1 MKKYIY
7 PLAVTAAMLAAAS
20 CDDNEILETPIPDSQ
35 KEMISFSLS
44 AETGVS
50 PSSITRAGFDGGN
63 NNGTQLNNPTQ
74 IVARMSSS
82 SNTSSSV
89 RHTKTLLK
97 ATYDQNAN
105 NNDEETRWN
114 SYSTVDYATGDN
126 NRRFWDDAFG
136 RDAKVSIYA
145 VAVPNY
151 TDVENNNQKLY
162 DLVKSGT
169 TNVSTINTL
178 WQTDDEESNNLN
190 KIQWRVSTTQ
200 TAGYNN
206 TIEKEDL
213 CYSHNIQSDVD
224 AAGDLNYGKGK
235 NGVRVWGKYDS
246 SVRDTDGYPKYIY
259 SSTGEDKYPT
269 LDDGTMQFRLE
280 TGATTGGVG
289 HFDKGHMIFRHALAR
304 ITVNLVKD
312 DGFKDDETDFVL
324 TPDNITLLNMHYNA
338 TLNFK
343 TGKWSEYTEGTNIA
357 NANIKMASVIPSS
370 GVRYSNFAQVIPG
383 YTLGEGSNVNVMKFT
398 VSDNTYYVTQK
409 QLYAALNVSY
419 NTSTVD
425 VNGNKLV
432 TVTDSKIAL
441 EQGKNYVFTIKVKKT
456 GISSVTA
463 SLVPW
468 VYVNGET
475 TATNDY
481 VHIAIQDAQSTHCTH
496 FDLYRMNDDMNDI
509 YAPNTGPGT
518 GTDWTPNYNWFGDT
532 GTENYQNYYERATL
546 SANGTNVWK
555 TNWFWESNKS
565 FYHFRTVN
573 TDMTIQ
579 ENTTANADYFY
590 IYGGP
595 IKDYSDSD
603 TDNEISSAVD
613 DGKVNDYHW
622 GAPFETT
629 GTIKYDEVYGFS
641 ASNPSDG
648 LLYPAIGSTSQQI
661 NIIEHHMMSNVHVIL
676 KTTKDESKTNKL
688 AEGSVDLTNA
698 VVKLT
703 NFCNSGKVEMGRGLI
718 TPCDAS
724 YKTLEHHLTSP
735 SSQFKTSGDN
745 TETNAYSYRVV
756 PQPLHRGSTA
766 AATDTDL
773 TNFIG
778 LTIQTQDANQ
788 YYVIKKLSEITASEV
803 QQNGADYTVGN
814 QTTGAAITRW
824 YPGYDYTYII
834 TISKKGIESITCTV
848 VDWITVKGNDV
859 NIDLES

>member
-1 MKKYIY
+1 MKKYIFTTA
-7 PLAVTAAMLAAAS
+7 LATSLLITS
-20 CDDNEILETPIPDSQ
+20 CADNEVVENVIPDSQ

-44 AETGVS
+44 TEAGVS

-63 NNGTQLNNPTQ
+63 NGTSQLNYPTQ
-74 IVARMSSS
+74 IVARISS

-89 RHTKTLLK
+89 RHTKTLLT

-105 NNDEETRWN
+105 DNNEETRWN

-178 WQTDDEESNNLN
+178 WKTDDEESNKLN
-190 KIQWRVSTTQ
+190 EVQWRVSTTQ
-200 TAGYNN
+200 TAG

-224 AAGDLNYGKGK
+224 ADGDLNYGKGK
-235 NGVRVWGKYDS
+235 NGVRVWGKYDPS
-246 SVRDTDGYPKYIY
+246 DRDTDGYPKYKY

-280 TGATTGGVG
+280 SDATAGGVG
-289 HFDKGHMIFRHALAR
+289 HFDKGHMIFRHALTR
-304 ITVNLVKD
+304 ITINLIKD
-312 DGFKDDETDFVL
+312 DGFKTDGSDFVL
-324 TPDNITLLNMHYNA
+324 TSDNVILLNMHYNA

-343 TGKWSEYTEGTNIA
+343 TGNWSAYTEGTN
-357 NANIKMASVIPSS
+357 NANTNIHMASVTASS
-370 GVRYSNFAQVIPG
+370 GAQFSNFAQVIPG
-383 YTLGEGSNVNVMKFT
+383 YTLGASSNVNVMKFT

-409 QLYAALNVSY
+409 QLFAALNVPD
-419 NTSTVD
+419 NTGSVD

-432 TVTDSKIAL
+432 TVKDNKIAL

-481 VHIAIQDAQSTHCTH
+481 VQIAIQDAQSTHCTH

-509 YAPNTGPGT
+509 YAPNSGPGT
-518 GTDWTPNYNWFGDT
+518 GTDWTPNYNWFGDK
-532 GTENYQNYYERATL
+532 GAENSQNYYEKATL
-546 SANGTNVWK
+546 SAKGANVWK

-573 TDMTIQ
+573 TGMTIQ
-579 ENTTANADYFY
+579 ENTTAKADYFN

-603 TDNEISSAVD
+603 TEISSAVD
-613 DGKVNDYHW
+613 DSKVNDYHW
-622 GAPFETT
+622 GAPFKP
-629 GTIKYDEVYGFS
+629 GTIKYDENYGFS
-641 ASNPSDG
+641 ANPESSG
-648 LLYPAIGSTSQQI
+648 LLYPAIGSTRQQI

-688 AEGSVDLTNA
+688 AEGSVDLTDA
-698 VVKLT
+698 EVTLT

-718 TPCDAS
+718 TPCD
-724 YKTLEHHLTSP
+724 P
-735 SSQFKTSGDN
+735 SSKTAEKQLTVPSTHFKTSGDN

-756 PQPLHRGSTA
+756 PQPLHRGTTA
-766 AATDTDL
+766 SATDDTDL

-778 LTIQTQDANQ
+778 LTIKTKDNNQ
-788 YYVIKKLSEITASEV
+788 YYVIKKLSEIKASEV
-803 QQNGADYTVGN
+803 KQNGSDYSGGN

-834 TISKKGIESITCTV
+834 TISKKGIESITCTI
-848 VDWITVKGNDV
+848 VDWITVKGSDIS
-859 NIDLES
+859 IDLES

>member
-20 CDDNEILETPIPDSQ
+20 CDDNEIIETPIPDSQ

-63 NNGTQLNNPTQ
+63 NGTQLSNPTQ
-74 IVARMSSS
+74 IVARISS
-82 SNTSSSV
+82 SNSSSSV
-89 RHTKTLLK
+89 RHTKTLLT

-105 NNDEETRWN
+105 DNNEETRWN

-136 RDAKVSIYA
+136 RDAQISIYA

-151 TDVENNNQKLY
+151 TDVKNNSRNLY

-178 WQTDDEESNNLN
+178 WQTDNEESNNLN
-190 KIQWRVSTTQ
+190 EIPWMVSITQ
-200 TAGYNN
+200 TAGYNS
-206 TIEKEDL
+206 TIENEDL

-235 NGVRVWGKYDS
+235 NGVRVWGAHDS
-246 SVRDTDGYPKYIY
+246 SDRDGNGYPIYKY
-259 SSTGEDKYPT
+259 SSSDSDKYPT
-269 LDDGTMQFRLE
+269 LDDGTMKFRFE
-280 TGATTGGVG
+280 TGATTEGVG

-324 TPDNITLLNMHYNA
+324 TSDNVILLNMHYNA

-343 TGKWSEYTEGTNIA
+343 TGKWSAYTEGTNIA
-357 NANIKMASVIPSS
+357 NANIKMASVTPSS
-370 GVRYSNFAQVIPG
+370 GVQYSNFAQVIPG

-419 NTSTVD
+419 NTGTVD

-432 TVTDSKIAL
+432 TVKDSKIAL

-481 VHIAIQDAQSTHCTH
+481 VKISIQDAQSTHCTH

-509 YAPNTGPGT
+509 YAPNSGPGT
-518 GTDWTPNYNWFGDT
+518 GKDWTANYNWYGDK
-532 GTENYQNYYERATL
+532 GTESSQNYYEKATL

-573 TDMTIQ
+573 TNMIIR
-579 ENTTANADYFY
+579 ENTTEIADYFN

-595 IKDYSDSD
+595 IKDYSDSE
-603 TDNEISSAVD
+603 TTISTAVD
-613 DGKVNDYHW
+613 DGNVNDYHW
-622 GAPFETT
+622 GAPFKT

-641 ASNPSDG
+641 ASSPSDG

-698 VVKLT
+698 EVTLT
-703 NFCNSGKVEMGRGLI
+703 NFCNSGKVVMGSGLI
-718 TPCDAS
+718 EPD
-724 YKTLEHHLTSP
+724 P
-735 SSQFKTSGDN
+735 SSMTAEKQLTDPSTHFKTSGDN

-756 PQPLHRGSTA
+756 PQPLHRGTTA
-766 AATDTDL
+766 SATDDTDL

-778 LTIQTQDANQ
+778 LTIKTQDNNQ
-788 YYVIKKLSEITASEV
+788 YYVIKKLSEIKASEV
-803 QQNGADYTVGN
+803 KQNGSDYLGGN

-834 TISKKGIESITCTV
+834 TISKKGIETITCTI

>member
-7 PLAVTAAMLAAAS
+7 LLAVTAAMLAAAS

-63 NNGTQLNNPTQ
+63 NGTQLYNPTQ
-74 IVARMSSS
+74 IVARISS
-82 SNTSSSV
+82 SNTSSAV
-89 RHTKTLLK
+89 RHTKTLLT
-97 ATYDQNAN
+97 AAYDQNAN
-105 NNDEETRWN
+105 ANDEATRWN
-114 SYSTVDYATGDN
+114 SYSTVNYATGDN

-136 RDAKVSIYA
+136 RDAHISIYA

-151 TDVENNNQKLY
+151 TDVENNNKKLY

-169 TNVSTINTL
+169 NNVSTINTL
-178 WQTDDEESNNLN
+178 WQTDDEGSNKLN
-190 KIQWRVSTTQ
+190 EIQWMVSTTQ
-200 TAGYNN
+200 TAGYDN

-224 AAGDLNYGKGK
+224 AAEDLNYGKGK
-235 NGVRVWGKYDS
+235 NGVRVWGKYDPS
-246 SVRDTDGYPKYIY
+246 DRDHDGYPKYKY
-259 SSTGEDKYPT
+259 SSNGEDKYPT
-269 LDDGTMQFRLE
+269 LDDGTMQFCLE
-280 TGATTGGVG
+280 TGATTEGVG

-312 DGFKDDETDFVL
+312 DGFKDDGTDFVL
-324 TPDNITLLNMHYNA
+324 TSDNVILLNMHYNA

-343 TGKWSEYTEGTNIA
+343 TGKWSAYTEGTNNA
-357 NANIKMASVIPSS
+357 NANINMARVTPSS
-370 GVRYSNFAQVIPG
+370 SVQYSNFAQVIPG

-409 QLYAALNVSY
+409 QLYAALNVPG
-419 NTSTVD
+419 NTEIVD

-432 TVTDSKIAL
+432 TVKDNKIAL

-481 VHIAIQDAQSTHCTH
+481 VKISIQDAQNTHCTH
-496 FDLYRMNDDMNDI
+496 FDLYRMSDDMNDI
-509 YAPNTGPGT
+509 YAPNSGPGT
-518 GTDWTPNYNWFGDT
+518 GTNWQENYNWLGNV
-532 GTENYQNYYERATL
+532 GTNQSQNYYEKANLTD
-546 SANGTNVWK
+546 NGTNVWK

-573 TDMTIQ
+573 TGMIIQ
-579 ENTTANADYFY
+579 GNTTAIADYFN

-595 IKDYSDSD
+595 IKDYSDSE
-603 TDNEISSAVD
+603 TTISTAAD

-622 GAPFETT
+622 GAPFKE
-629 GTIKYDEVYGFS
+629 GVIKYDEVHGFS
-641 ASNPSDG
+641 ASTPSDG

-703 NFCNSGKVEMGRGLI
+703 NFCNSGTVEMGRGVI

-724 YKTLEHHLTSP
+724 NKTVEQQLTLP

-788 YYVIKKLSEITASEV
+788 YYVIKKLSEIKASEV
-803 QQNGADYTVGN
+803 KQNGSDYSGGN
-814 QTTGAAITRW
+814 QTTGEKIERW
-824 YPGYDYTYII
+824 YPGYDYTYVI
-834 TISKKGIESITCTV
+834 TISKKGIESITCTI
-848 VDWITVKGNDV
+848 VDWITVKGDDV

>member
-20 CDDNEILETPIPDSQ
+20 CDDNEIIETPIPDSQ

-63 NNGTQLNNPTQ
+63 NGTQLYNSTQ

-82 SNTSSSV
+82 NTSSAV
-89 RHTKTLLK
+89 RHTKTLLT

-105 NNDEETRWN
+105 ANDEATRWN
-114 SYSTVDYATGDN
+114 SYSTVNYATGDN

-136 RDAKVSIYA
+136 RDAHISIYA

-151 TDVENNNQKLY
+151 TDVENNNIKLY
-162 DLVKSGT
+162 DLVNSGT
-169 TNVSTINTL
+169 NNVSTINTL

-190 KIQWRVSTTQ
+190 EIQWMVSTTQ
-200 TAGYNN
+200 TAGYDN

-224 AAGDLNYGKGK
+224 AAEDLNYGKGK
-235 NGVRVWGKYDS
+235 NGVRLWGKYDS
-246 SVRDTDGYPKYIY
+246 SDRDTDGYPKYKY
-259 SSTGEDKYPT
+259 SSAGEDKYPT

-280 TGATTGGVG
+280 TGATEGVG

-312 DGFKDDETDFVL
+312 DGFKDDGTDFVL
-324 TPDNITLLNMHYNA
+324 TNNVILLNMHYNA

-343 TGKWSEYTEGTNIA
+343 TGKWSAYTEGTNNEIPA
-357 NANIKMASVIPSS
+357 NNNITMASVTASS
-370 GVRYSNFAQVIPG
+370 GAKFSNFAQVIPG
-383 YTLGEGSNVNVMKFT
+383 YTLGASSNVNVMKFT

-409 QLYAALNVSY
+409 QLYAALNVPG
-419 NTSTVD
+419 NTEIVD

-432 TVTDSKIAL
+432 TVKDNKIAL

-481 VHIAIQDAQSTHCTH
+481 VKISIQDAQSTHCTH

-509 YAPNTGPGT
+509 YAPNSGPGT
-518 GTDWTPNYNWFGDT
+518 GTDWTPNYNWFGDK
-532 GTENYQNYYERATL
+532 GTENSQNYCEKATL

-573 TDMTIQ
+573 TGMTIQ
-579 ENTTANADYFY
+579 ENASAVADYFY

-595 IKDYSDSD
+595 IKDYSDSETTIS
-603 TDNEISSAVD
+603 TDVD
-613 DGKVNDYHW
+613 DSKVNDYHW
-622 GAPFETT
+622 GAPFKTG
-629 GTIKYDEVYGFS
+629 GTIKYDENDGFS
-641 ASNPSDG
+641 ANPASSG
-648 LLYPAIGSTSQQI
+648 LLYPAIGSTSQPI

-676 KTTKDESKTNKL
+676 KTTKDESKTNNL
-688 AEGSVDLTNA
+688 AEGSVDLSGA

-703 NFCNSGKVEMGRGLI
+703 NFCNSGKVVMGSGLI
-718 TPCDAS
+718 KPDPS
-724 YKTLEHHLTSP
+724 SKTEEKQLTSP

-803 QQNGADYTVGN
+803 KQNGDNYTGGN
-814 QTTGAAITRW
+814 QTTGEKIERW
-824 YPGYDYTYII
+824 YPGYDYTYVI
-834 TISKKGIESITCTV
+834 TISKKGIESITCTI
-848 VDWITVKGNDV
+848 VDWITVKGEDI

>member
-7 PLAVTAAMLAAAS
+7 PLAVTAAMLTAAS

-63 NNGTQLNNPTQ
+63 NGTQLTNPTQ
-74 IVARMSSS
+74 IVARISS
-82 SNTSSSV
+82 SNSSSSV
-89 RHTKTLLK
+89 RHTKTLLT

-105 NNDEETRWN
+105 DNNEETRWN

-136 RDAKVSIYA
+136 RDANISIYA

-151 TDVENNNQKLY
+151 TDVQNNGQKLY
-162 DLVKSGT
+162 NLVKSGT

-178 WQTDDEESNNLN
+178 WQTDDEESNKLN
-190 KIQWRVSTTQ
+190 EVLWRVSTTQ

-213 CYSHNIQSDVD
+213 CYSHNIQSAVD
-224 AAGDLNYGKGK
+224 ADGDLNYGKGK
-235 NGVRVWGKYDS
+235 NGVRVWGAHDLS
-246 SVRDTDGYPKYIY
+246 DRDGNGYPIYKY
-259 SSTGEDKYPT
+259 SSSDSDKYPT

-280 TGATTGGVG
+280 SGATAGGVG

-312 DGFKDDETDFVL
+312 DGFKTDGTDFVL
-324 TPDNITLLNMHYNA
+324 TNNVILLNMHYNA

-343 TGKWSEYTEGTNIA
+343 TGKWSAYIEGTNNA
-357 NANIKMASVIPSS
+357 NANINMASVTPSS
-370 GVRYSNFAQVIPG
+370 SVQYSNFAQVIPG
-383 YTLGEGSNVNVMKFT
+383 YTLGASSNVNVMKFT

-409 QLYAALNVSY
+409 QLYDALNITS
-419 NTSTVD
+419 NTNNTD

-432 TVTDSKIAL
+432 TVKDSKIAL

-481 VHIAIQDAQSTHCTH
+481 VKISIQDAQSTHCTH
-496 FDLYRMNDDMNDI
+496 FDLYRMNDDMNEI
-509 YAPNTGPGT
+509 YAPNSGPGT
-518 GTDWTPNYNWFGDT
+518 GTNWQENYNWLGNV
-532 GTENYQNYYERATL
+532 GTNQSQNYYEKANLTD
-546 SANGTNVWK
+546 NGTNVWK

-573 TDMTIQ
+573 TGMIIQ
-579 ENTTANADYFY
+579 GNTTAIADYFN

-595 IKDYSDSD
+595 IKDYSDSE
-603 TDNEISSAVD
+603 TTISTAAD
-613 DGKVNDYHW
+613 DRKVNDYHW
-622 GAPFETT
+622 GAPFKT
-629 GTIKYDEVYGFS
+629 GTIKYDENYGFS
-641 ASNPSDG
+641 ANPASSG

-698 VVKLT
+698 EVTLT
-703 NFCNSGKVEMGRGLI
+703 NFYNSGKVVMGSGLI
-718 TPCDAS
+718 EPD
-724 YKTLEHHLTSP
+724 P
-735 SSQFKTSGDN
+735 SSKTAEKQLTVPSTHFKTSGDN

-803 QQNGADYTVGN
+803 KQNGDNYTGGN
-814 QTTGAAITRW
+814 QTTGEKIERW
-824 YPGYDYTYII
+824 YPGYDYTYVI
-834 TISKKGIESITCTV
+834 TISKKGIESITCTI

>member
-20 CDDNEILETPIPDSQ
+20 CDDNEIIETPIPDSQ

-63 NNGTQLNNPTQ
+63 NGTQLTNPTQ
-74 IVARMSSS
+74 IVARISS
-82 SNTSSSV
+82 SNSSSSV
-89 RHTKTLLK
+89 RHTKTLLT

-105 NNDEETRWN
+105 DNNEETRWN

-136 RDAKVSIYA
+136 RDANISIYA

-151 TDVENNNQKLY
+151 TDVQNNGQKLY
-162 DLVKSGT
+162 NLVKSGT

-178 WQTDDEESNNLN
+178 WQTDDEESNKLN
-190 KIQWRVSTTQ
+190 EVLWRVSTTQ

-213 CYSHNIQSDVD
+213 CYSHNIQSAVD
-224 AAGDLNYGKGK
+224 ADGDLNYGKGK
-235 NGVRVWGKYDS
+235 NGVRVWGAHDLS
-246 SVRDTDGYPKYIY
+246 DRDGNGYPIYKY
-259 SSTGEDKYPT
+259 SSSDSDKYPT

-280 TGATTGGVG
+280 SGATAGGVG

-312 DGFKDDETDFVL
+312 DGFKTDGTDFVL
-324 TPDNITLLNMHYNA
+324 TNNVILLNMHYNA

-343 TGKWSEYTEGTNIA
+343 TGKWSAYIEGTNNA
-357 NANIKMASVIPSS
+357 NANINMASVTPSS
-370 GVRYSNFAQVIPG
+370 SVQYSNFAQVIPG
-383 YTLGEGSNVNVMKFT
+383 YTLGASSNVNVMKFT

-409 QLYAALNVSY
+409 QLYDALNITS
-419 NTSTVD
+419 NTNNTD

-432 TVTDSKIAL
+432 TVKDSKIAL

-481 VHIAIQDAQSTHCTH
+481 VQIAIQNAQSTHCTH

-518 GTDWTPNYNWFGDT
+518 GTDWTAKYNWYGNK
-532 GTENYQNYYERATL
+532 GTESNQNYYEKATL
-546 SANGTNVWK
+546 TANGTNIWK

-573 TDMTIQ
+573 TGMTIR
-579 ENTTANADYFY
+579 ENTTANADYFN

-603 TDNEISSAVD
+603 TEISSAVD

-622 GAPFETT
+622 GAPFKT
-629 GTIKYDEVYGFS
+629 GTIKYDEKYGFS
-641 ASNPSDG
+641 ANPESSG
-648 LLYPAIGSTSQQI
+648 LLYPAIGSTRQQI

-688 AEGSVDLTNA
+688 AEGSVDLSGA
-698 VVKLT
+698 IVKLT
-703 NFCNSGKVEMGRGLI
+703 NFCNSGKVEMGRGVI

-724 YKTLEHHLTSP
+724 NKTEEQQLTSP

-756 PQPLHRGSTA
+756 PQPLHRGTTA
-766 AATDTDL
+766 SATDDTDL

-778 LTIQTQDANQ
+778 LTIKTQDNNQ
-788 YYVIKKLSEITASEV
+788 YYVINLNSAT
-803 QQNGADYTVGN
+803 
-814 QTTGAAITRW
+814 
-824 YPGYDYTYII
+824 
-834 TISKKGIESITCTV
+834 
-848 VDWITVKGNDV
+848 
-859 NIDLES
+859 L

>member
-63 NNGTQLNNPTQ
+63 NGTSQLYNPTH
-74 IVARMSSS
+74 IVARISS
-82 SNTSSSV
+82 SNTSSAV

-105 NNDEETRWN
+105 DNNEETRWN

-136 RDAKVSIYA
+136 RDAHISIYA

-151 TDVENNNQKLY
+151 TDVENNGRNLY
-162 DLVKSGT
+162 NLVNSGT

-178 WQTDDEESNNLN
+178 WQIDDEESNNLN
-190 KIQWRVSTTQ
+190 EIQWMVSTTQ
-200 TAGYNN
+200 TAGYNS

-224 AAGDLNYGKGK
+224 AAEDLNYGKGK
-235 NGVRVWGKYDS
+235 NGVRVWGKYDPS
-246 SVRDTDGYPKYIY
+246 DRDPDGYPMYKY
-259 SSTGEDKYPT
+259 STNGEDKYPT

-280 TGATTGGVG
+280 TGATTEGVG

-312 DGFKDDETDFVL
+312 DGFKTDGTDFGL
-324 TPDNITLLNMHYNA
+324 TNNVILLNMHYNA

-343 TGKWSEYTEGTNIA
+343 TGKWSAYTEGTNNA
-357 NANIKMASVIPSS
+357 NANINMASVTTSS
-370 GVRYSNFAQVIPG
+370 SVQYSNFAQVIPG

-419 NTSTVD
+419 NTGTVD

-432 TVTDSKIAL
+432 TVKDNKIAL

-481 VHIAIQDAQSTHCTH
+481 VEISIQDAQNTHCTH

-509 YAPNTGPGT
+509 YAPITGPGT
-518 GTDWTPNYNWFGDT
+518 GTDWTPNYNWFGDK
-532 GTENYQNYYERATL
+532 GTENYQNYCEKATL

-573 TDMTIQ
+573 TGMTIQ
-579 ENTTANADYFY
+579 ENNTVKADYFN

-595 IKDYSDSD
+595 IKDYSDSE
-603 TDNEISSAVD
+603 TTISTAVD
-613 DGKVNDYHW
+613 DGNVNDYHW
-622 GAPFETT
+622 GAPFKT
-629 GTIKYDEVYGFS
+629 GTIKYDENYGFS
-641 ASNPSDG
+641 ANPASSG

-676 KTTKDESKTNKL
+676 KTTKDETKTNKL
-688 AEGSVDLTNA
+688 AEGSVDLTDA
-698 VVKLT
+698 EVTLT

-718 TPCDAS
+718 TPCDQS
-724 YKTLEHHLTSP
+724 SKTTEKKLPAP
-735 SSQFKTSGDN
+735 STPFKTSGDN

-756 PQPLHRGSTA
+756 PQPLHRGTTA
-766 AATDTDL
+766 SATDDTDL

-778 LTIQTQDANQ
+778 LTIQTKDANQ
-788 YYVIKKLSEITASEV
+788 YYVIKKLSEIKASEV
-803 QQNGADYTVGN
+803 KQNGSDYSGGN
-814 QTTGAAITRW
+814 QTTGEKIERW
-824 YPGYDYTYII
+824 YPGYDYTYVI
-834 TISKKGIESITCTV
+834 TISKKGIESITCTI
-848 VDWITVKGNDV
+848 VDWITVKGDDV